1 MKTEPTEALELK
13 KSIQYGLGIIDAGS
27 GILSELSPIVDDV
40 ANIAFSEGQSSPKI
54 KQLEWEEVWEGYED
68 AKTPFGHYV
77 VRPSI
82 DNKTFLMIDLRKG
95 IEPYLTLSEAKAAA
109 QAGFEKKVME
119 CLDLKARQKQALID
133 MMRGDEEIGLYDD
146 NLKKSRT

>member
-1 MKTEPTEALELK
+1 MKTEPTEALK
-13 KSIQYGLGIIDAGS
+13 YADK
-27 GILSELSPIVDDV
+27 ELSDIKIVYSGATKDSKIFKHKDLV
-40 ANIAFSEGQSSPKI
+40 CAFEQGQSSPKI
-54 KQLEWEEVWEGYED
+54 KQLEWVEVWEGYED

-109 QAGFEKKVME
+109 QRDFEKRIKE
-119 CLDLKARQKQALID
+119 CL
-133 MMRGDEEIGLYDD
+133 E
-146 NLKKSRT
+146 

>member
-1 MKTEPTEALELK
+1 MKTEPTEALKEIK
-13 KSIQYGLGIIDAGS
+13 RCSWETEDFNISDGFESYEVID
-27 GILSELSPIVDDV
+27 EDDAINI

-54 KQLEWEEVWEGYED
+54 KQLEWVEVWEGYED

-95 IEPYLTLSEAKAAA
+95 IVPYLTLSEAKSAA
-109 QAGFEKKVME
+109 QADFEKRVME
-119 CLDLKARQKQALID
+119 CLDL
-133 MMRGDEEIGLYDD
+133 
-146 NLKKSRT
+146 

>member
-1 MKTEPTEALELK
+1 MKTAEHYLMRWRDYEFELHELIELVQKEAFK
-13 KSIQYGLGIIDAGS
+13 
-27 GILSELSPIVDDV
+27 
-40 ANIAFSEGQSSPKI
+40 EGQSNPKI

-109 QAGFEKKVME
+109 QRDFEKRIKE
-119 CLDLKARQKQALID
+119 CL
-133 MMRGDEEIGLYDD
+133 E
-146 NLKKSRT
+146 